1 MNLFLQ
7 NIVESFNQ
15 NNLPADWLGIDFYKF
30 SNEKSLFDYQQKA
43 LENVLKALFLY
54 YEQYKENKSEFY
66 KHYQNNGLNEDL
78 SYNIKKESKTLKYL
92 LEYDKDYPI
101 NDDKISFEYF
111 INRMS
116 FWMATG
122 SGKTLVIV
130 KMMIK
135 YLLNILSIE

>member
-1 MNLFLQ
+1 MNLYLQ

-15 NNLPADWLGIDFYKF
+15 NNLPADWLGVDFKKF
-30 SNEKSLFDYQQKA
+30 SKEKSLFDYQQKA
-43 LENVLKALFLY
+43 LENALKALYLY
-54 YEQYKENKSEFY
+54 YEQYKENKSDFY
-66 KHYQNNGLNEDL
+66 KLYQNNGLKEDL

-116 FWMATG
+116 FGWLLG
-122 SGKTLVIV
+122 PV
-130 KMMIK
+130 KH
-135 YLLNILSIE
+135 LL